1 MKPVRFT
8 SVLCV
13 AALLAGGAHGQYS
26 RGAWTTFGGDAQRT
40 GWNKTET
47 EITPETAPK
56 LKLEWSIKLDNAP
69 IAMHGLTPP
78 LARSQIYT
86 DKGVRDLAIV
96 AGSSGKLYAI
106 DADTGK
112 IYWQKTL
119 ATKGTPLRGS
129 TWLCPNALT
138 ATPMLA
144 PAPAGS
150 AAGGG
155 QALYVLASD
164 GKLHAFNLIS
174 GEDLMPPTKF
184 LPPFSKM
191 WSLNAAGGMV
201 YSTTSQGCNGAASG
215 VYAMDLS
222 SADRKVS
229 YFQTGA
235 PGSGVWGRAGVAVT
249 SDGRVVFETGDGPY
263 DPSKNLYSDSVIALS
278 GKDLKLA
285 DYYTPANRTWIT
297 KKDLDMGNIS
307 PAVFPFKDWELIAA
321 SGKEGAIVL
330 LDSKSL
336 GGADHRTPFYP
347 SPLLANDE
355 ANLSGKGFWGAFT
368 TWEDLAGTRWL
379 YAPANGPPAAGVKFP
394 REYGETPNG
403 SVMAFQVDL
412 KDGKPVLTPAW
423 NSVNMGVPTPAIVAN
438 GMLFVLA
445 DGDNPVQISPSG
457 AQYSVAA
464 RIGMATHA
472 TLYVLDAATGKVLFS
487 SGDSIKGFSH
497 FSGIALAGGRI
508 YVPTLDGTLYCFS
521 QGSPLP

>member
-1 MKPVRFT
+1 MTPARFAN
-8 SVLCV
+8 VLS
-13 AALLAGGAHGQYS
+13 AATLFCAAAFAQYS

-40 GWNKTET
+40 GWNKLET

-69 IAMHGLTPP
+69 MAMHGLTAPI
-78 LARSQIYT
+78 ARAQIYT
-86 DKGVRDLAIV
+86 ANGVRDLVIV
-96 AGSSGKLYAI
+96 AGSSDKLFAI

-119 ATKGTPLRGS
+119 AKESAPQRTP

-138 ATPMLA
+138 ATPMLG

-150 AAGGG
+150 AAGV
-155 QALYVLASD
+155 QAVYTLASD

-174 GEDLMPPTKF
+174 GEDLMPATKF
-184 LPPFSKM
+184 LPAFSKM
-191 WSLNAAGGMV
+191 WSLNAVNGML

-222 SADRKVS
+222 SADRKIS

-249 SDGRVVFETGDGPY
+249 NDGRIVFETGDGPY
-263 DPSKNLYSDSVIALS
+263 DPAKNLYSDSVIALS

-285 DYYTPANRTWIT
+285 DYYTPANRAWIT

-307 PAVFPFKDWELIAA
+307 PVVFPFKNWELIAA
-321 SGKEGAIVL
+321 SGKEGVIFL

-336 GGADHRTPFYP
+336 GGADHRTPLYR
-347 SPLLANDE
+347 SSQLANDE

-368 TWEDLAGTRWL
+368 TWEDSSGTRWL
-379 YAPANGPPAAGVKFP
+379 YAPANGPPASGVTFALK
-394 REYGETPNG
+394 YGETPNG
-403 SVMAFQVDL
+403 SVMAFKVEL
-412 KDGKPVLTPAW
+412 KDGKFSLTPAW
-423 NSVNMGVPTPAIVAN
+423 NSVNMGVPTPSIVAN
-438 GMLFVLA
+438 GMVFVLA
-445 DGDNPVQISPSG
+445 DGDNPAQISPSG
-457 AQYSVAA
+457 SQYSVAA

-487 SGDSIKGFSH
+487 SGETIKGFSH
-497 FSGIALAGGRI
+497 FNGIALAGGRI
-508 YVPTLDGTLYCFS
+508 YVPTYDGTLYCFS